1 MNHTFS
7 PSQINLDNIH
17 LSLGP
22 RLPHPPRNFT
32 IDATPRM
39 QRHNDSVYARVS
51 WRPPRSDYP
60 VDKYKL
66 TCEMPVPAESSA
78 FLSAATSVSQQVA
91 FITEV
96 NARKAHSTFLI
107 HNIRFMSLLPSPTA
121 DSIFRIL
128 GLETERSVHTTTA
141 GVRFIW
147 TVSNA
152 FAAGEADAEHYIRFN
167 GVFAAATATPVSLR
181 GLVVQP

>member
-1 MNHTFS
+1 
-7 PSQINLDNIH
+7 
-17 LSLGP
+17 
-22 RLPHPPRNFT
+22 
-32 IDATPRM
+32 M

-66 TCEMPVPAESSA
+66 TWEMPVPAESSA
-78 FLSAATSVSQQVA
+78 SLLAATSVSQQVA

-96 NARKAHSTFLI
+96 NARRAHSTKLI
-107 HNIRFMSLLPSPTA
+107 HNTRFMSLLPSPTA

-128 GLETERSVHTTTA
+128 GLETERRVHTSTA
-141 GVRFIW
+141 GIRLIW

-152 FAAGEADAEHYIRFN
+152 FAAGEADAEYCIRCN
-167 GVFAAATATPVSLR
+167 GVFAATTAKPVSLR
-181 GLVVQP
+181 VLVVLP